1 MWFRK
6 RNGMGFFDTALEV
19 AKVLLVSS
27 PKKIESDKIREL
39 RVSIKKDQDY
49 LSELVDTKEKE
60 IDMFESLLNDSRL
73 YIDTNIFMDERF
85 TKLFDI
91 LMESNIK
98 ILLLKEQYTELY
110 NLKRSTDNENKAK
123 NARMAFRYIEKLQ
136 ELEKLDIAGIDIK
149 DSASSYAD
157 PFLIQEIVSDL
168 DNNMKVIFFTE
179 DMDLK
184 IRLREQLKQKNL
196 QKELLTLFY
205 YDNLEFLHMD
215 EIQRLESQIQ
225 FKHSELERQ
234 IFFQRENSNS
244 DLF

>member
-1 MWFRK
+1 
-6 RNGMGFFDTALEV
+6 MGFFDTALEV
-19 AKVLLVSS
+19 AKVLLINS
-27 PKKIESDKIREL
+27 PEKIENDKIREL
-39 RVSIKKDQDY
+39 RISIKEDQDH
-49 LSELVDTKEKE
+49 LRELIDTKEKE
-60 IDMFESLLNDSRL
+60 IDMFEELLNDSRL

-136 ELEKLDIAGIDIK
+136 ELEKLDIAGIDIQ

-215 EIQRLESQIQ
+215 EIQRLESQIKL
-225 FKHSELERQ
+225 KHSELEHQ
-234 IFFQRENSNS
+234 INFQQQVNNS